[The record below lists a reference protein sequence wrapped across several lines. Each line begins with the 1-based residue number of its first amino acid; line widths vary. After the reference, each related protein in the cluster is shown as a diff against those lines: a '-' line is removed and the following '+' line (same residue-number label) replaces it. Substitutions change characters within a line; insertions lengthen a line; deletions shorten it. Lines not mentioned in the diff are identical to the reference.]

1 MDPNG
6 ICNTSEDGISITT
19 KRKHQT
25 TSKNLS
31 GADSDSDSHEHV
43 RLHKEIRQLRRPQ
56 HTSPADPVLAADEV
70 EPSPLA
76 TITKRTL
83 NLVHRTSAIR
93 SRALN
98 QLKKPRCTV
107 QRKTQA
113 PVSSWR
119 KTIESRHDS
128 CRNNGN
134 GRPKW
139 KQWSDSSTNTIWGS
153 ENIDNQPTKRPRQET
168 DKRKINSGQVKI
180 KQILERSGATNTRI
194 QRHHLQC

>member
-6 ICNTSEDGISITT
+6 ICNTSEDDISITT

-25 TSKNLS
+25 TNKSLS

-43 RLHKEIRQLRRPQ
+43 RLYKEIRLLRRPQ

-70 EPSPLA
+70 EPWHLA

-93 SRALN
+93 SWALN

-107 QRKTQA
+107 KRKTQT
-113 PVSSWR
+113 PVAR

-134 GRPKW
+134 GRPKR
-139 KQWSDSSTNTIWGS
+139 KRWSDSRTNTVWGPD
-153 ENIDNQPTKRPRQET
+153 NIDN
-168 DKRKINSGQVKI
+168 
-180 KQILERSGATNTRI
+180 
-194 QRHHLQC
+194 